1 MALPNLR
8 LSSAVLGG
16 LAQPDFA
23 RAAGLSIGAGMLGA
37 QRRADEAET
46 RATQEASIELLRK
59 AQVAQE
65 TGDMGMLGNINDELD
80 ALLSS
85 TRNEQA
91 RQAIMGTIE
100 TVQGQRAATQ
110 QTAQTNTA
118 MSIIKTEQAL
128 EQLKQQDA
136 RRASG
141 ELVEVAPF
149 EERQRKALEERLVQM
164 KQNGAAVVE
173 ADNIKYQTKFQAAQR
188 QNQLA
193 EQQKQ
198 VAMRA
203 LSSTKFGS
211 EQYQQDAEQLR
222 KQGFGQAVDQYE
234 TTQYALAEAKE
245 KADEIRRSKAPLSKA
260 EEKMLSDN
268 GFDPTGDI
276 RRDRDRLALIS
287 ETLDKRTI
295 AMANRQSGEVVDV
308 KAHVQVTLDNLM
320 KQGDLPGNVFSSDL
334 YNKIEDLLE
343 DPAEVEKIAGLL
355 ERPDGQRL
363 SATEIQNAVT
373 AYIRSK
379 FPEQFEE
386 MQTYRQGQS
395 DRQQTIFKT
404 RDSLIKNYK
413 NEDGSLRFESA
424 IREDGTVDIS
434 KVDPV
439 ELAQATAEAERR
451 FNMAGNLPEQQIGGD
466 KRGMSSA
473 GSALASTIKSLFD

>member
-65 TGDMGMLGNINDELD
+65 AGDMGMLTGLTGELD

-85 TRNEQA
+85 TQNEQA
-91 RQAIMGTIE
+91 RQIIMDSLN

-110 QTAQTNTA
+110 QQAQTNTA

-128 EQLKQQDA
+128 EQLQQQDA

-149 EERQRKALEERLVQM
+149 EERQRKALEDRLAVM

-173 ADNIKYQTKFQAAQR
+173 ADNIKYQTKFEAAQR

-198 VAMRA
+198 IAMRA
-203 LSSTKFGS
+203 LSSTRFGS
-211 EQYQQDAEQLR
+211 DQYKQDAEQLR
-222 KQGFGQAVDQYE
+222 RQGFGQAVDQYE

-245 KADEIRRSKAPLSKA
+245 KADEIRRSKAPLTKT
-260 EEKMLSDN
+260 EEKMLEDN
-268 GFDPTGDI
+268 GFKPTGDI

-287 ETLDKRTI
+287 EALDKRTI

-308 KAHVQVTLDNLM
+308 KSHVQVTLENLRD
-320 KQGDLPGNVFSSDL
+320 QGDLPGNVFSSDL

-363 SATEIQNAVT
+363 SPTEIQNAVT

-379 FPEQFEE
+379 FPEQFAE
-386 MQTYRQGQS
+386 MQTYRKGQS

-413 NEDGSLRFESA
+413 NEDGSLRYKDA

-434 KVDPV
+434 KVDPI
-439 ELAQATAEAERR
+439 ELAQATADAERR
-451 FNMAGNLPEQQIGGD
+451 FDMAGNLPEQPIGGD
-466 KRGMSSA
+466 KRGLSSA
-473 GSALASTIKSLFD
+473 GGALASTIKELFD